1 MEKDLK
7 SFLSI
12 SSSASDVFM
21 CSSLKLWDGNIQ
33 MRDNMLNKLSLNK
46 LSLSV
51 ISVLHLHKAKAKHSQ
66 AQAVLYCNT
75 NY

>member
-1 MEKDLK
+1 MVKDLK

-33 MRDNMLNKLSLNK
+33 IRENMLNKPLFL
-46 LSLSV
+46 V
-51 ISVLHLHKAKAKHSQ
+51 ISVLCLHIVKAKHSK
-66 AQAVLYCNT
+66 AQAIQIIPT
-75 NY
+75 QIIGI